1 MRVPFNMLM
10 IGVLPLVIGL
20 GVDDGI
26 HVVKRMQEEDKPAP
40 DVAAISVGR
49 AITMTTIT
57 TCSSFAVTLFA
68 NHTGLESMGKIMLL
82 GLLDLSINFGDDHSG
97 LSYCMARKTTTT

>member
-1 MRVPFNMLM
+1 MLM

-26 HVVKRMQEEDKPAP
+26 HVKSTEEDKPAP

-49 AITMTTIT
+49 DYDDDNND
-57 TCSSFAVTLFA
+57 LF
-68 NHTGLESMGKIMLL
+68 
-82 GLLDLSINFGDDHSG
+82 
-97 LSYCMARKTTTT
+97 